1 MALLGWSYDDQTEI
15 MSRDE
20 LVERFTLERVG
31 KSAADVRLREA
42 RRT

>member
-1 MALLGWSYDDQTEI
+1 

-31 KSAADVRLREA
+31 TSPAVFDYDEA
-42 RRT
+42 RLD